1 MTLLQTE
8 RLFIG
13 WVSALVLSCVSC
25 AAAALLQD
33 PWEEGYANLDATGV
47 HVIGCWKFDEFPLA
61 DAAGHGAYVAL
72 QGASLIERGRF
83 GGGLKCGSGNDT
95 ARHAAV
101 VVADLPRHSPSGAF
115 SAEMWVRVSADSKP
129 SQTGCLLDKQGAQ
142 MECFRWSLTPANERG
157 LRQMAVSLGFGMF
170 LKEFVSE
177 PMLLPAGEWRH
188 LAFTY
193 DGAGRVAFFCDSQP
207 VGESFEERCG
217 PVQPSGQP
225 LSIGCGIAGDASF
238 DGDIDEVRLS
248 TGVRGFAAFSLEI
261 KTTRNVWERMERP
274 LPMKIT
280 CTNLRRRPLNGVDMT
295 YKTAGVEQS
304 FIFPD
309 LAPGES
315 NVNEYGPDTSLKPGS
330 YTLEV
335 IMGKGSGRVSRLKEF
350 HIVAR
355 RLQML
360 PVIMEGAALPDLPQ
374 LQPLACTHWTG
385 LGNDDAPYLGTA
397 TKLRPAMVQPV
408 LDAGLRSGLRTI
420 AALDHDPVMLSRGLR
435 HVGRDGKETV
445 PPMLDVSN
453 PSSADFMAAC
463 GNMFTI
469 YYRDFHAWA
478 SVWLKSS
485 ALGQTQMGFS
495 KASSDAYRKFS
506 GQDIPAEIQNS
517 GLDWR
522 KLPGFPNDRVLP
534 DDHPIL
540 KYYHWFWSGGNGRK
554 AVNEAWYRAYV
565 RRKQDRPHTWTLHDS
580 CVQQPSR
587 SGAYSSAMYIGDQS
601 SDTRDPLLAGLCV
614 DQQLAM
620 SAAHQLDLGVFGIMP
635 LSWDRSLVSP
645 DGGEE
650 TGKSIAQADA
660 IASAQ
665 RISIAPAILKEN
677 LWMMMSRPVKGIV
690 CTDWPALR
698 SNTEQMK
705 NMVSA
710 THPQS
715 YAAFRDVADRLL
727 FPLGPMLARR
737 QPWRS
742 SIALLESFT
751 SQMLAGRGIYRGGSP
766 RTLEVWQALQ
776 RAHLQADIVYEEILA
791 AGGLDGRQILIM
803 TECDVLP
810 ASVVEILK
818 KWQKQGGKIVSDEH
832 LCPALKP
839 DALLSE
845 MSAPVVTTNSSKA
858 LSAASDTA
866 TPASVSLASSV
877 LPLPERLSQICKD
890 LGCQPRLGC
899 DNPDVILHASQTG
912 EAVCLFVINDSREPG
927 DYVGKHGL
935 VRESGLPVTTTLNLG
950 QDNVN
955 VYDLTRAAFVLP
967 KRSDNGL
974 TIPLKL
980 GPSEGRVL
988 LLSPAPLLE
997 MNLELP
1003 ETASCGNVAEAVITL
1018 LTSGGRPMPAA
1029 IPVSVRIRD
1038 SDGAAAEWD
1047 GYHVVENGMLTLRLN
1062 LARNE
1067 TPGTW
1072 EVQVRELAS
1081 GMETVKWMQV
1091 RR

>member
-1 MTLLQTE
+1 MTLMPSVKLLT
-8 RLFIG
+8 RLAL
-13 WVSALVLSCVSC
+13 ALVLTSAS
-25 AAAALLQD
+25 AAPLLQD
-33 PWEEGYANLDATGV
+33 PWEESYANLDATGA
-47 HVIGCWKFDEFPLA
+47 HILGCWKFDELPLA
-61 DAAGHGAYVAL
+61 DASGHGAYLVL
-72 QGASLIERGRF
+72 QGASLAEQGRF
-83 GGGLKCGSGNDT
+83 GGGLKCGGT
-95 ARHAAV
+95 ARQAAV
-101 VVADLPRHSPSGAF
+101 VVADLPRHSPTGAF
-115 SAEMWVRVSADSKP
+115 SAETWVRVSADAKS
-129 SQTGCLLDKQGAQ
+129 SHTGCLLDKQGAQ
-142 MECFRWSLTPANERG
+142 KECFRWNLMPANERG
-157 LRQMAVSLGFGMF
+157 LRHMSVSLGFGTF

-177 PMLLPAGEWRH
+177 PVLLPAGEWRH

-193 DGAGRVAFFCDSQP
+193 DGAGRVAFYSDSQP

-217 PVQPSGQP
+217 AVQPGGQP
-225 LSIGCGIAGDASF
+225 LSIGDGIAGAASF
-238 DGDIDEVRLS
+238 PGDIDEVRLCA
-248 TGVRGFAAFSLEI
+248 GVRGFAAFLLEI
-261 KTTRNVWERMERP
+261 SSTRHIWERMERP

-280 CTNLRRRPLNGVDMT
+280 CTNLRRRPLKGVDMT

-330 YTLEV
+330 YTLEA

-408 LDAGLRSGLRTI
+408 LDAGLRSGLRTV
-420 AALDHDPVMLSRGLR
+420 AALDHDPVMLSRGFK
-435 HVGRDGKETV
+435 HAGRDGKETV
-445 PPMLDVSN
+445 PTGLDVSH

-469 YYRDFHAWA
+469 YYRNFHAWA
-478 SVWLKSS
+478 AVWFKAS
-485 ALGQTQMGFS
+485 ALGQTQPGFS
-495 KASSDAYRKFS
+495 KAAAESYRKYS
-506 GQDIPAEIQNS
+506 GQDVPAEIQV
-517 GLDWR
+517 GAVDWR
-522 KLPGFPNDRVLP
+522 QLPDFPKDRVLP
-534 DDHPIL
+534 DDHPVL
-540 KYYHWFWSGGNGRK
+540 RYYQWFWSEGNGRK
-554 AVNEAWYRAYV
+554 AANEAWYRAYE

-580 CVQQPSR
+580 CVRQPSKA
-587 SGAYSSAMYIGDQS
+587 GAYSSAMFIGDQS
-601 SDTRDPLLAGLCV
+601 LDARDPLLAGLCA

-620 SAAHQLDLGVFGIMP
+620 SAAHRLDLGVFGIMP
-635 LSWDRSLVSP
+635 LSWERERVSP
-645 DGGEE
+645 LGSEGAGEYI
-650 TGKSIAQADA
+650 TLADA
-660 IASAQ
+660 VAPVRWLSL
-665 RISIAPAILKEN
+665 APAILKES

-698 SNTEQMK
+698 FGGGQEKYMP
-705 NMVSA
+705 VA

-715 YAAFRDVADRLL
+715 HAAFREVADRLL

-766 RTLEVWQALQ
+766 KTLEVWQALQ
-776 RAHLQADIVYEEILA
+776 RAHLQVDIVYEEILA
-791 AGGLDGRQILIM
+791 TGGLEGRQILIM

-810 ASVVEILK
+810 ASIVETFK
-818 KWQKQGGKIVSDEH
+818 KWQQQGGKILADEH
-832 LCPALKP
+832 LCPALKA

-845 MSAPVVTTNSSKA
+845 APASGV
-858 LSAASDTA
+858 AADTSPGVPAVAADTA
-866 TPASVSLASSV
+866 SSAIP
-877 LPLPERLSQICKD
+877 LPLPERLAQICKN
-890 LGCQPRLGC
+890 LGWQPRFGC

-912 EAVCLFVINDSREPG
+912 EAVCLFVINDRREPG
-927 DYVGKHGL
+927 FYVGNQGL
-935 VRESGLPVTTTLNLG
+935 VKDSGLPVTTTLNLG
-950 QDNVN
+950 HDSVN

-967 KRSDNGL
+967 KRSDSGL
-974 TIPLKL
+974 TIPLNL

-988 LLSPAPLLE
+988 LLSPSPLLE

-1003 ETASCGNVAEAVITL
+1003 ETASCGNVAEANITL
-1018 LTSGGRPMPAA
+1018 RTSGGRPMPAA

-1038 SDGAAAEWD
+1038 ADGAPAEWD
-1047 GYHVVENGMLTLRLN
+1047 GFHVVENGMLTLRLN

-1072 EVQVRELAS
+1072 EVHVRELAS
-1081 GMETVKWMQV
+1081 GMEAVKWMQV
-1091 RR
+1091 TR